1 MTSKTI
7 LNTTHKQ
14 ASKIINSEK
23 VSLCNALKDLLVN
36 FCIGFTL
43 LILFS
48 CIAGLIYADEAAKP
62 GIIMCLSIGAA
73 MLICAVL
80 QLIFFT
86 PVLIKRMGYVWR
98 LSFFGICLYM
108 ILALCGAAFSWFP
121 ADNVGAW
128 IAFTVTYLIILAF
141 MSVVF
146 TLINKRNIKT
156 LNDKLTEF
164 KAEHSEQEINGS

>member
-48 CIAGLIYADEAAKP
+48 CIFGLIFADEAAKP

>member
-1 MTSKTI
+1 MTSKTTPV
-7 LNTTHKQ
+7 TTHKSV
-14 ASKIINSEK
+14 SKIIDPEDTSP
-23 VSLCNALKDLLVN
+23 CNALKELLVN

-48 CIAGLIYADEAAKP
+48 CIFGLIFADEAAKP
-62 GIIMCLSIGAA
+62 GIIMCLSIGVA

-86 PVLIKRMGYVWR
+86 PVFIKRMGYVWR
-98 LSFFGICLYM
+98 LSFFGICLYV
-108 ILALCGAAFSWFP
+108 ILALYGVAFSWFP
-121 ADNVGAW
+121 ADNLGAW
-128 IAFTVTYLIILAF
+128 IAFTVAYLIILAF

-164 KAEHSEQEINGS
+164 KAEHSEQENNGS

>member
-23 VSLCNALKDLLVN
+23 VSLCNALKELLVN

-48 CIAGLIYADEAAKP
+48 CIFGLIFADEAAKP
-62 GIIMCLSIGAA
+62 GIIMCLSIGVA

-80 QLIFFT
+80 QLVFFT
-86 PVLIKRMGYVWR
+86 PVFIKRMSYVWR
-98 LSFFGICLYM
+98 LSFFGICLYA

-121 ADNVGAW
+121 TDNFGAW
-128 IAFTVTYLIILAF
+128 IAFTATYLIILAF
-141 MSVVF
+141 MSIIF
-146 TLINKRNIKT
+146 TLINKRTIKT
-156 LNDKLTEF
+156 LNKRLAEF

>member
-98 LSFFGICLYM
+98 LSFFGICLYV

>member
-1 MTSKTI
+1 MTSKTTPS
-7 LNTTHKQ
+7 TTPKQ
-14 ASKIINSEK
+14 ANKIINSEK
-23 VSLCNALKDLLVN
+23 VPPRKVLKELLVN

-62 GIIMCLSIGAA
+62 GIIMCLSIGVA

-98 LSFFGICLYM
+98 LSFFGICLYV
-108 ILALCGAAFSWFP
+108 ILALCGAAFGWFP
-121 ADNVGAW
+121 ADNLGAW
-128 IAFTVTYLIILAF
+128 IAFTVAYLIILAF
-141 MSVVF
+141 MSAIF
-146 TLINKRNIKT
+146 TLINKRDIKT
-156 LNDKLTEF
+156 LNDKLAEF
-164 KAEHSEQEINGS
+164 KAEHSKQEINGS

>member
-1 MTSKTI
+1 MTSKTT
-7 LNTTHKQ
+7 LSTTHKQ

-98 LSFFGICLYM
+98 LSFFGICLYA

>member
-14 ASKIINSEK
+14 ASKIIDSEK

-98 LSFFGICLYM
+98 LSFFGICLYA

>member
-1 MTSKTI
+1 MTRKTFLSTI
-7 LNTTHKQ
+7 HKQ
-14 ASKIINSEK
+14 ANKIIDSEK
-23 VSLCNALKDLLVN
+23 ASPCNALKELLVN

-62 GIIMCLSIGAA
+62 GIIMCLSIGVA

-86 PVLIKRMGYVWR
+86 PVFIKRMGYVWR
-98 LSFFGICLYM
+98 LSFFGICLYA
-108 ILALCGAAFSWFP
+108 ILALCGTAFSWFP
-121 ADNVGAW
+121 TDNFGAW

-156 LNDKLTEF
+156 LNHKLSEF